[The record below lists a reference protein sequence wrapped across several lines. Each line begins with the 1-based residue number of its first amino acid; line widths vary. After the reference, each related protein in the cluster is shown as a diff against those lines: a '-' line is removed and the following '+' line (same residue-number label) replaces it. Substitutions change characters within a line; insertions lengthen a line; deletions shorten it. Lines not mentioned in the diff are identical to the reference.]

1 MLNDFR
7 GKAVLVTGGTKGI
20 GLATALAFGRQG
32 AHCTLTHK
40 WGSADEDAIRAL
52 FATAGAPAPDIVC
65 ADVRED
71 ADTAALLAHLKAR
84 VDRVEV
90 FVSGAA
96 FGHVVQSVEEYS
108 RRSLVQTLE
117 YTAWPL
123 AGYLQALHKTFGT
136 YPRYVIG
143 LSSGGPDDFLTN
155 YDIVAACKGAMEVL
169 CRYLAY
175 RLGDEGV
182 RVNVVRSQFVRTE
195 SLWATTGEA
204 FGPFVDA
211 RDPSLF
217 VTADEVAIAVLALCS
232 GLMDGVNGQVVM
244 VDSGTTFGDNL
255 MGLFERQMSSL
266 ISQGETAHGS

>member
-32 AHCTLTHK
+32 AHCTVTHK

-52 FATAGAPAPDIVC
+52 FAAAGAPAPDIVC
-65 ADVRED
+65 ADARED
-71 ADTAALLAHLKAR
+71 ADTAELLAR
-84 VDRVEV
+84 IRTRFDRVEV

-96 FGHVVQSVEEYS
+96 FAHVVEGVEEYS
-108 RRSLVQTLE
+108 RRSLVQSLE
-117 YTAWPL
+117 YTTWPI
-123 AGYLQALHKTFGT
+123 AGYVQAIHKTFGS

-143 LSSGGPDDFLTN
+143 LSAGGPDEFMTR

-175 RLGDEGV
+175 RLGGEGV
-182 RVNVVRSQFVRTE
+182 RVNVVRSRFVRTE
-195 SLWATTGEA
+195 SLTATVGESFA
-204 FGPFVDA
+204 PFVDA

-217 VTADEVAIAVLALCS
+217 ITVDEVASAVLAMCS

-244 VDSGTTFGDNL
+244 VDRGTSFGDNL
-255 MGLFERQMSSL
+255 MGLFERQMSSPPTL
-266 ISQGETAHGS
+266 GETANGS